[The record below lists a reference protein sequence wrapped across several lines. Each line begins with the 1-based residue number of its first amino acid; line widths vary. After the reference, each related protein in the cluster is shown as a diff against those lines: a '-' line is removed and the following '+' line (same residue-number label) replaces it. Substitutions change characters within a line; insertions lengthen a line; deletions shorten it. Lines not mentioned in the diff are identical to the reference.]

1 MYSKKTFTEF
11 ISILLNHPKNQRVSS
26 TVELILK
33 ANIILIQKAN
43 ISHTHKHTQT
53 HTHTDTHIN
62 IHDEYKFRNPQQG
75 ISKWKLIIPKR
86 SVYHDQAEFTPRMQG

>member
-43 ISHTHKHTQT
+43 ISHTHKHT
-53 HTHTDTHIN
+53 HTRTHISISMMN
-62 IHDEYKFRNPQQG
+62 INSEIHNKVLANE
-75 ISKWKLIIPKR
+75 S
-86 SVYHDQAEFTPRMQG
+86 